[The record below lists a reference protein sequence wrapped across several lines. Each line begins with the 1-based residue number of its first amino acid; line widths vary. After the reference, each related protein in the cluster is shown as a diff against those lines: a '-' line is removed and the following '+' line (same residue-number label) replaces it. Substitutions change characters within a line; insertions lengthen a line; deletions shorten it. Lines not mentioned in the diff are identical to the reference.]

1 MSPAA
6 SRGQDA
12 TLPQI
17 MSGSTD
23 FGELRRFLAILEE
36 LPDFVVSHQ
45 QAGRL
50 LAAAWARFLRQ
61 ETPAGPLLSVLRRD
75 GASAAAQA
83 AAKALPQDAPAED
96 LRAVAILEFLA
107 ARLDHAAALTALALA
122 AAPPG
127 RAADWRLLGLIRYG
141 QGRLADATAAYRN
154 GLSVDPGF
162 AELWRNLA
170 RAHRSEGGLD
180 DADRLLDICL
190 RARPGLSEAH
200 VNRLMS
206 LRARGI
212 PQPEREYALFL
223 LRDQACAPAARAAA
237 VGSLLFLGEAAA
249 LRQAIRQL
257 SVCHPGSPDAL
268 RAIAAASVELGDGPA
283 ARRSARRLS
292 VVAETV
298 EDWLSVAATLAVS
311 DPDAAGLAARTAH
324 AMAPDAQTALALRDM
339 ADPDDGL
346 SGAAPMPRRPDGAF
360 RESADHPLRL
370 RGRSYRAFFAGH
382 PALTQPSAGPP
393 PPPAGRILRA
403 LDPSTHPA
411 SARELADDLALW
423 EDGIFV
429 AGPTDFDVLV
439 VHGDAGGRPGKPSA
453 HIVSADA
460 HVCHRIS
467 QIPPRHSAAT
477 LAVIPSPVQGPVR
490 DLRRPDWVVR
500 LPHRLE
506 VVEVEDAVFI
516 GGHENYGHFLWEI
529 LSRAMAAHSFP
540 TLRSLPVHA
549 LVHAPY
555 QREMLALAFGGTPI
569 RDIPQSPCLI
579 RFRRSYAPRDLSYWS
594 AIGQIR
600 KALMSACG
608 LPEAAP
614 SRTGDARLFLSRAA
628 HWPDRHRIADEDGL
642 DDVLVRHGL
651 EKLQADRLSIPDTIR
666 LFASAGLIAG
676 ATGAQFANMPFCGP
690 GVRLLDL
697 AARYQSVRPIWHWSM
712 PLVFGYA
719 RCLHHRLYGEDVFI
733 EPGTALN
740 WITRYAPA
748 EVGTALDDLERC
760 GTEWLMEGW

>member
-1 MSPAA
+1 MN
-6 SRGQDA
+6 
-12 TLPQI
+12 I
-17 MSGSTD
+17 
-23 FGELRRFLAILEE
+23 LRH
-36 LPDFVVSHQ
+36 D
-45 QAGRL
+45 G
-50 LAAAWARFLRQ
+50 AAAAAR
-61 ETPAGPLLSVLRRD
+61 
-75 GASAAAQA
+75 AAAA
-83 AAKALPQDAPAED
+83 ALPPDAPAED
-96 LRAVAILEFLA
+96 RCAVAILEFLA
-107 ARLDHAAALTALALA
+107 GRLDHAATSTLLALA

-154 GLSVDPGF
+154 GLSVDPGS

-170 RAHRSEGGLD
+170 RARRSEGGLD

-190 RARPGLSEAH
+190 RVRPDLSEAH

-212 PQPEREYALFL
+212 PRPEREYALSL
-223 LRDQACAPAARAAA
+223 LRGQACAPAAQAAA
-237 VGSLLFLGEAAA
+237 AGSLLFLGEAAA
-249 LRQAIRQL
+249 LRQALRRI

-268 RAIAAASVELGDGPA
+268 RAVAAASVELGDAAA

-292 VVAETV
+292 IVAETV
-298 EDWLSVAATLAVS
+298 EDWLSVAATLAES
-311 DPDAAGLAARTAH
+311 DPAAAALAARTAH
-324 AMAPDAQTALALRDM
+324 AMAPDAETALALRDL

-346 SGAAPMPRRPDGAF
+346 SGTAPPLRRPDGVF
-360 RESADHPLRL
+360 RQSADHPLRL

-393 PPPAGRILRA
+393 PPAAGRILRA

-411 SARELADDLALW
+411 SSRELADDLALW

-439 VHGDAGGRPGKPSA
+439 VQGDVGGRPGKPSA
-453 HIVSADA
+453 HIVSSDA

-500 LPHRLE
+500 PPQELAVL
-506 VVEVEDAVFI
+506 EVEDAVFV

-529 LSRAMAAHSFP
+529 LSRVMAAHSFP
-540 TLRSLPVHA
+540 ALRDLPVHA

-555 QREMLALAFGGTPI
+555 QHEMLALALGGTAI
-569 RDIPQSPCLI
+569 REIPQSPCLI

-594 AIGQIR
+594 AIGRIR

-608 LPEAAP
+608 LADTGR
-614 SRTGDARLFLSRAA
+614 SRAGDARLFLSRAA
-628 HWPDRHRIADEDGL
+628 HWPDRHRIADEDCL
-642 DDVLVRHGL
+642 DDALARHGL
-651 EKLQADRLSIPDTIR
+651 EKLQADRLSIPETIR
-666 LFASAGLIAG
+666 LFASAGVIAG
-676 ATGAQFANMPFCGP
+676 ATGAQFANLPFCGP

-697 AARYQSVRPIWHWSM
+697 AARYQAVRRIWHWSM

-719 RCLHHRLYGEDVFI
+719 GCLHHRLYGEDVFI

-740 WITRYAPA
+740 WITRYDPG
-748 EVGTALDDLERC
+748 EVGSALDALERR
-760 GTEWLMEGW
+760 GTEWLMEGC